1 MSNSSKSVPD
11 QLHQPLVR
19 LLLSVADE
27 KFFLGHRNSDW
38 TGLGPFLEEDIAF
51 SNIAQDEIAHAQE
64 LYKLAAA
71 FTAPSDD
78 TITEANRLAYTRAA
92 DERLSARLVE
102 LVDDYN
108 WAVAIARQFFYDHY
122 DLVRLPCLQQS
133 SFRPLAELAGK
144 MIQEIQFHVAHFD
157 GWVGKLAGGTD
168 ESKTKLQTAVDQLWP
183 EVLGLFEPIA
193 DQELLTGA
201 GLYPC
206 DDAVLQ
212 QSWLESVAAV
222 FADAHLTLPAATTF
236 AGPGGRQGRHT
247 PALNDLLTDLVEV
260 YNCEPGAS
268 W

>member
-1 MSNSSKSVPD
+1 MSSRSKSVPN
-11 QLHQPLVR
+11 QLHEPFVS

-64 LYKLAAA
+64 LYKLVAA
-71 FTAPSDD
+71 FTAPSED
-78 TITEANRLAYTRAA
+78 TITEANRLAYARPA
-92 DERLSARLVE
+92 DERLGARLVE

-122 DLVRLPCLQQS
+122 DLVHLPCLQQS
-133 SFRPLAELAGK
+133 SYQPLAELAGK
-144 MIQEIQFHVAHFD
+144 MILEIQFHVSHFD
-157 GWVGKLAGGTD
+157 GWVCKLAAGTD
-168 ESKTKLQTAVDQLWP
+168 ESKTKLQSAIDHLWP
-183 EVLGLFEPIA
+183 EALGLFEPLA
-193 DQELLTGA
+193 DQQPLTDA

-206 DDAVLQ
+206 DDVALQ
-212 QSWLESVAAV
+212 QAWMQSTAAV
-222 FADAHLTLPAATTF
+222 FADANLTLPTATTF

>member
-1 MSNSSKSVPD
+1 MSSSSKLVPD
-11 QLHQPLVR
+11 QLHEPFVS

-64 LYKLAAA
+64 LYKLAAV
-71 FTAPSDD
+71 FTAPKDD
-78 TITEANRLAYTRAA
+78 LLTEANRLAYARPAE
-92 DERLSARLVE
+92 ERLSARLVE
-102 LVDDYN
+102 GVDDYN

-122 DLVRLPCLQQS
+122 DLVRLPCLQKS
-133 SFRPLAELAGK
+133 SYQPLADLAGK
-144 MIQEIQFHVAHFD
+144 MILEIQFHVAHFD
-157 GWVGKLAGGTD
+157 DWVCKLAGGTD
-168 ESKTKLQTAVDQLWP
+168 ESKTKLQNAIEQLWP
-183 EVLGLFEPIA
+183 EALGLFEPLA
-193 DQELLTGA
+193 DQQPLTDA
-201 GLYPC
+201 GLYPA
-206 DDAVLQ
+206 DDVALQ
-212 QSWLESVAAV
+212 QSWTQSVAAV
-222 FADAHLTLPAATTF
+222 FSDANLTLPAATTF

>member
-1 MSNSSKSVPD
+1 MSNSSMSVRKE
-11 QLHQPLVR
+11 LHGPFVS

-78 TITEANRLAYTRAA
+78 TITEANRLAYARPA
-92 DERLSARLVE
+92 DERLGARLVE
-102 LVDDYN
+102 LLDDYN

-122 DLVRLPCLQQS
+122 DLVRLPCLQKS
-133 SFRPLAELAGK
+133 SYQPLAELAGK
-144 MIQEIQFHVAHFD
+144 MILEIQFHVAHFD
-157 GWVGKLAGGTD
+157 GWISKLAAGTD
-168 ESKTKLQTAVDQLWP
+168 ESKTKLQSAIDQLWP
-183 EVLGLFEPIA
+183 EVLGLFEPLA
-193 DQELLTGA
+193 DQQPLTGA

-206 DDAVLQ
+206 DDAALQ
-212 QSWLESVAAV
+212 QSWMESVAAV
-222 FADAHLTLPAATTF
+222 FDDANLTLPAATTF

-247 PALNDLLTDLVEV
+247 SALNNLLADLVEV

>member
-1 MSNSSKSVPD
+1 MSISSKSVPN
-11 QLHQPLVR
+11 QLHEPFVS

-27 KFFLGHRNSDW
+27 KFFLGHCNSDW
-38 TGLGPFLEEDIAF
+38 TGLGPLLEEDIAF

-71 FTAPSDD
+71 FTEPSGD
-78 TITEANRLAYTRAA
+78 TITEANRLAYARPAN
-92 DERLSARLVE
+92 ERLSARLVE
-102 LVDDYN
+102 LVDDYD

-133 SFRPLAELAGK
+133 SYQPLADLAGK

-168 ESKTKLQTAVDQLWP
+168 ESKNKLESAIDQLWP
-183 EVLGLFEPIA
+183 EALGLFEPIA
-193 DQELLTGA
+193 DQQPLADA
-201 GLYPC
+201 GLYPA
-206 DDAVLQ
+206 DDAALQ
-212 QSWLESVAAV
+212 QSWTESIAAV
-222 FADAHLTLPAATTF
+222 FADANLTLPAATTF

-247 PALNDLLTDLVEV
+247 PALDDLLTDLVEV
-260 YNCEPGAS
+260 YNSEPGAS

>member
-11 QLHQPLVR
+11 ELRQPFVR

-71 FTAPSDD
+71 FTAPTDD
-78 TITEANRLAYTRAA
+78 ILTETNRLAYARPI
-92 DERLSARLVE
+92 DERLGARLVE
-102 LVDDYN
+102 LEDDYD

-122 DLVRLPCLQQS
+122 DLVRLPCLQKS
-133 SFRPLAELAGK
+133 SYQPLADLAGK
-144 MIQEIQFHVAHFD
+144 MILEIQFHVAHFD
-157 GWVGKLAGGTD
+157 GWVCKLAGGTD
-168 ESKTKLQTAVDQLWP
+168 ESKTKLQSAIDQLWP
-183 EVLGLFEPIA
+183 EALGLFEPIT
-193 DQELLTGA
+193 DQQSLAGA
-201 GLYPC
+201 GLYPA
-206 DDAVLQ
+206 DDAALQ
-212 QSWLESVAAV
+212 QSWTQSVAAV
-222 FADAHLTLPAATTF
+222 FASAKLTLPAATTF

-247 PALNDLLTDLVEV
+247 SALNDLLTDLVEV